1 MVYGSVYVGRKIIVF
16 FFMFMYIISI
26 YNDCFLFLVN
36 VVVIWRLND
45 EIIID

>member
-1 MVYGSVYVGRKIIVF
+1 MVYGSVFVGRKIIVF
-16 FFMFMYIISI
+16 FFMCMYIISI
-26 YNDCFLFLVN
+26 YNDCILFLVN